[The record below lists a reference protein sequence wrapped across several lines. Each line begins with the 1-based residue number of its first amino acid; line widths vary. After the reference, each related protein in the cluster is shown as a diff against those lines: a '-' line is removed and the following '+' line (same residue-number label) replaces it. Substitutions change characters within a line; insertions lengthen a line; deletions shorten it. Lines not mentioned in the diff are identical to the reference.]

1 MIEIS
6 DLFVSI
12 SDKLILKDINLRI
25 KEGDFLLII
34 GKNGAGK
41 TTLLKTIS
49 HQIRNFKGK
58 IVIDKR
64 NIKDYSQ
71 KEIAKKISFISQIH
85 YFTMPISVKEV
96 ILSGR
101 YPYKGMFGDYNKRD
115 YELLESVS
123 KRFEVFDFLERDI
136 NSLSSGEMKRVLLAS
151 SYIQDIDILILDE
164 PFTFLDPSSIVNL
177 INLIVDLNKEGK
189 TIIIVSHNFEM
200 VFNNV
205 RTVLALSKGEMV
217 YYGDIENN
225 IELFESVYDVKYR
238 IIQTNNKRVLYL
250 DE

>member
-6 DLFVSI
+6 DLSVSI
-12 SDKLILKDINLRI
+12 SDKLILKNINLKI
-25 KEGDFLLII
+25 KKSDFLLII

-58 IVIDKR
+58 ITIDKR
-64 NIKDYSQ
+64 DIKDYSQ

-85 YFTMPISVKEV
+85 YFTMPISVREV

-101 YPYKGMFGDYNKRD
+101 YPYKGMFVDYNKKD

-123 KRFEVFDFLERDI
+123 KRFGISDFLERDI

-177 INLIVDLNKEGK
+177 INLIIDLNKEGK

-200 VFNNV
+200 IFNNV
-205 RTVLALSKGEMV
+205 KSVLALSKGEMV
-217 YYGDIENN
+217 YYGDIENK
-225 IELFESVYDVKYR
+225 IELFESIYDVKYK
-238 IIQTNNKRVLYL
+238 IIQTKTKRVLYL